1 MTDQGR
7 MRERLTLEAPVES
20 ADGAGGVVRSHA
32 MVATLWGEI
41 VPLGARE
48 ATIAEARGV
57 TVTHRIRIRRRSDMT
72 TRHRLR
78 QGDRLWRIAALSD
91 DASRRFLTIDA
102 EERRD

>member
-1 MTDQGR
+1 
-7 MRERLTLEAPVES
+7 
-20 ADGAGGVVRSHA
+20 
-32 MVATLWGEI
+32 
-41 VPLGARE
+41 
-48 ATIAEARGV
+48 V